1 MIRYTLKCEND
12 HVFESWFP
20 SAEGYDRLRA
30 AGLASC
36 AICGSTEV
44 DKTLM
49 APQVRPARDRA
60 ALPAPDDMPMESPA
74 PQTGGA
80 VAKPGT
86 DTPPEHPSLSTPD
99 TALAKAIARL
109 RDEVEASSD
118 YVGTEFASEAR
129 SMFVGDAPE
138 RAIHGEASAEEAK
151 ALADEGV
158 PILPLPFSNRTKSN

>member
-20 SAEGYDRLRA
+20 SAEGYERLRA

-36 AICGSTEV
+36 AICGSTSV

-60 ALPAPDDMPMESPA
+60 AAIPPSEMPLESPA
-74 PQTGGA
+74 PRSGGPVTPA
-80 VAKPGT
+80 AEAKPET
-86 DTPPEHPSLSTPD
+86 PSLSAPD

-109 RDEVEASSD
+109 RAEVEASSD
-118 YVGTEFASEAR
+118 YVGKEFVSEAR
-129 SMFVGDAPE
+129 SMFQGDAPE
-138 RAIHGEASAEEAK
+138 RAIHGEASPEEAK
-151 ALADEGV
+151 ALAEEGV
-158 PILPLPFSNRTKSN
+158 PILPLPFSNRSKSN